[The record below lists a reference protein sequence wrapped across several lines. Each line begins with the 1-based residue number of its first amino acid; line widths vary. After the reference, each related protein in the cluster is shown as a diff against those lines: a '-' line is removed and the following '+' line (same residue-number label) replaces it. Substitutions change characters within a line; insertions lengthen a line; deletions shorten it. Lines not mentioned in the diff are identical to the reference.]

1 MAPVAF
7 FSEYP
12 PFKKLKKSDPRFEE
26 MRKKSW
32 L

>member
-12 PFKKLKKSDPRFEE
+12 PFKKLKSDPRFEE

>member
-7 FSEYP
+7 FLEYP
-12 PFKKLKKSDPRFEE
+12 PFKKLKSDPRFEE